1 MTDPIETLA
10 QIQDAT
16 FARASA
22 ATLHAFPRE
31 RRLDGT
37 ALVTF
42 LARRRFAT
50 LATVR
55 PDGRPHAAPT
65 GYALVGH
72 RIVIASLE
80 EAARIRNLRS
90 QPYAS
95 LVVTDDVGANGV
107 VMLEGTTRL
116 LTPTAAPIDIRTPF
130 RDEDGSL
137 PSWIGL
143 FIVLA
148 PERILSYAAEG
159 FTP

>member
-1 MTDPIETLA
+1 MTDAIETLG

-16 FARASA
+16 FSRASS
-22 ATLHAFPRE
+22 ATLHAFPPE

-37 ALVTF
+37 AMVTF

-65 GYALVGH
+65 GFALVGH
-72 RIVIASLE
+72 RLVIASLE
-80 EAARIRNLRS
+80 DAARIRNLRS

-95 LVVTDDVGANGV
+95 LVVSDDTDAHGV

-116 LTPTAAPIDIRTPF
+116 LTPNAAPIDIRTPF
-130 RDEDGSL
+130 RDEDGAL

-143 FIVLA
+143 FIVLS
-148 PERILSYAAEG
+148 PERILSYASDG
-159 FTP
+159 FVP

>member
-1 MTDPIETLA
+1 MSDPIETLG

-16 FARASA
+16 FARASG
-22 ATLHAFPRE
+22 ATLHAFPPE

-37 ALVTF
+37 AIVTF

-65 GYALVGH
+65 GFALVGH

-80 EAARIRNLRS
+80 DAARIRNLRS

-95 LVVTDDVGANGV
+95 LVVSDDAEAHGV
-107 VMLEGTTRL
+107 VMVEGTTRL

-130 RDEDGSL
+130 RDEDGAL

-143 FIVLA
+143 FIVLS
-148 PERILSYAAEG
+148 PERILSYASDG